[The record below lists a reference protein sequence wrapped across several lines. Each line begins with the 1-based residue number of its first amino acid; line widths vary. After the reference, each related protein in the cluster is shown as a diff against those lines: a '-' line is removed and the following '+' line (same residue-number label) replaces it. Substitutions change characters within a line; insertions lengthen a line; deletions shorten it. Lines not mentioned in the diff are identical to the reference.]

1 MNKKPTFLKLAPSL
15 PTSNSAERAATG
27 AGSRL
32 PLRAGLADAPDQ
44 EPLGGGPVRA
54 RLSGSRGFSPRNAA
68 PPQAPSAAV
77 HRAHPK
83 PPALPQT
90 WAVPA

>member
-1 MNKKPTFLKLAPSL
+1 M
-15 PTSNSAERAATG
+15 
-27 AGSRL
+27 
-32 PLRAGLADAPDQ
+32 
-44 EPLGGGPVRA
+44 RA
-54 RLSGSRGFSPRNAA
+54 RLSGSRGFSPRNTA

-90 WAVPA
+90 WAVPARRRWGGLDQVTLLAGWWQGELLGRRAGQGKVKPMAWRRL